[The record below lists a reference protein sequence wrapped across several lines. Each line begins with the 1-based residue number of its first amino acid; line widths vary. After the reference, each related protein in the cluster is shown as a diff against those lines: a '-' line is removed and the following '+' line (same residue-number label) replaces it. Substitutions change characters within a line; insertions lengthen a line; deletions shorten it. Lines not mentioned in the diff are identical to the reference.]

1 MGCCE
6 QGQFDHAVV
15 LIEPL
20 GLAVGGERDA
30 HAAGEE
36 AFEEAAEEHRIHHV
50 GHLQLVQAE

>member
-20 GLAVGGERDA
+20 GLAVGGERDS

-50 GHLQLVQAE
+50 GHLQSSR